1 MYKVTKILEISPYFI
16 ICEINDILV
25 KKIDILPLLENHK
38 NLAGIEKLMNFEN
51 FKQVNIGI
59 FGELFWENTIENK
72 YGIWNY
78 DISPEFIIKF
88 GEDVKMA

>member
-38 NLAGIEKLMNFEN
+38 NFPQTYTPNQISTIKLAC
-51 FKQVNIGI
+51 
-59 FGELFWENTIENK
+59 
-72 YGIWNY
+72 
-78 DISPEFIIKF
+78 
-88 GEDVKMA
+88 

>member
-59 FGELFWENTIENK
+59 FGELFWEIDEL
-72 YGIWNY
+72 Y
-78 DISPEFIIKF
+78 F
-88 GEDVKMA
+88 